1 MYIKR
6 FENKKNSYLYSCETF
21 FSLYDISWVIFY
33 FQILSVVSEATVVGV
48 KGGFDSLIGKQCTM
62 YMIKGCLSRNI
73 SKITSRGLDQ
83 TIQHLRKCIYNIILA
98 SPAPNFSFQYWTVMQ
113 TIIFNAIL
121 LESINIF
128 WVGMKRITD

>member
-21 FSLYDISWVIFY
+21 FSLYDISWLFFI
-33 FQILSVVSEATVVGV
+33 SRHTTSEATVVGV

-121 LESINIF
+121 IESINSF
-128 WVGMKRITD
+128 WVGKKKITD